1 MSSTSSL
8 PKRRKLA
15 TNGFSDKIVLG
26 TDYSGL
32 ETPAIA
38 LRKLGLDFRHAFACE
53 KNLTCRKVITHG
65 FSPEI
70 VYPDILDRDVSSTP
84 KVNLYIFGFPCQPYS
99 RAGQQHGINDA
110 RAKLLVHNLR
120 YILTHL
126 PIVVL
131 AENVAAFADNIK
143 HNATRQ
149 VLVSTLERAGYEV
162 REAIHNTRNWGI
174 PQQRCR
180 WYLLAILSSHV
191 RQRAGGLTLDNM
203 HPTVSCYTEEE
214 SLAHSDNQGPALM
227 QIVKRLPADIWKKC
241 PSPDDDKLG
250 YENVMRAYSLVA
262 AGDPRT
268 GTPPTN
274 PFLVALVIDKGC
286 SEKFSHFTR
295 DVCPTLCS
303 SRCKGGG
310 YWCSTKGGPL
320 TAQDM
325 ARLSGFNLSDLG
337 LRNKSQ
343 SDGTVASKIPVGE
356 LKAAVGNCMSVNTL
370 MEILPK
376 VLFLAKIITHD
387 EYTQACDADEAWRSV
402 RQEVLDEEA
411 GIIDEIDERHMAYY
425 HPSLPG
431 KKDS

>member
-1 MSSTSSL
+1 
-8 PKRRKLA
+8 
-15 TNGFSDKIVLG
+15 
-26 TDYSGL
+26 
-32 ETPAIA
+32 
-38 LRKLGLDFRHAFACE
+38 
-53 KNLTCRKVITHG
+53 
-65 FSPEI
+65 
-70 VYPDILDRDVSSTP
+70 
-84 KVNLYIFGFPCQPYS
+84 
-99 RAGQQHGINDA
+99 
-110 RAKLLVHNLR
+110 
-120 YILTHL
+120 
-126 PIVVL
+126 
-131 AENVAAFADNIK
+131 
-143 HNATRQ
+143 
-149 VLVSTLERAGYEV
+149 
-162 REAIHNTRNWGI
+162 
-174 PQQRCR
+174 
-180 WYLLAILSSHV
+180 
-191 RQRAGGLTLDNM
+191 
-203 HPTVSCYTEEE
+203 
-214 SLAHSDNQGPALM
+214 
-227 QIVKRLPADIWKKC
+227 
-241 PSPDDDKLG
+241 
-250 YENVMRAYSLVA
+250 MRAYSRVA

-268 GTPPTN
+268 GTPPAN

-343 SDGTVASKIPVGE
+343 SDGRVASKIPVGE

-370 MEILPK
+370 MEILPR
-376 VLFLAKIITHD
+376 VLFLAKMITHD